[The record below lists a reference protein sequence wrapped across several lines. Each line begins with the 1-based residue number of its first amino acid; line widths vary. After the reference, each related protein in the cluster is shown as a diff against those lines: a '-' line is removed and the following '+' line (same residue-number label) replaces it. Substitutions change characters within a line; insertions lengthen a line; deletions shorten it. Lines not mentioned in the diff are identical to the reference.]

1 MMFIKVLYGTVAVLR
16 AVLRAVLTATFLR
29 RSYDETYYPILT
41 IT

>member
-16 AVLRAVLTATFLR
+16 AVLTATILR
-29 RSYDETYYPILT
+29 RSYDETYYPVLT